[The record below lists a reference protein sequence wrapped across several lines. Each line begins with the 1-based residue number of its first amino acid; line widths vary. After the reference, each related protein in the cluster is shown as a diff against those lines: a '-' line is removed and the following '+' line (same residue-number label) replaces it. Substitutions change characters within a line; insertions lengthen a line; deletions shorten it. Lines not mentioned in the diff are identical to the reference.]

1 MNRTCCI
8 LPVMGLLLRAEGLHR
23 KRVIQAGRDALY
35 TVPVQTWDGLR
46 LGLLAAGYLAAH
58 RRSIFNMNK
67 YWTLVFLT
75 LLSGCRKQDAN
86 YVVVR
91 YEWGASK
98 SIANV
103 STALYTIH
111 HGNVLIEAEC
121 IGTSANNVFVP
132 FSCSPPLPVGTTL
145 SMKLEGH
152 ELICSVGSKEVH
164 LEVISEEV
172 K

>member
-1 MNRTCCI
+1 
-8 LPVMGLLLRAEGLHR
+8 
-23 KRVIQAGRDALY
+23 
-35 TVPVQTWDGLR
+35 
-46 LGLLAAGYLAAH
+46 
-58 RRSIFNMNK
+58 MNK

-86 YVVVR
+86 YVVVK

-111 HGNVLIEAEC
+111 HGDVLIEAEC

-132 FSCSPPLPVGTTL
+132 SSCSPPLPVGTTL
-145 SMKLEGH
+145 SMERVRVRSGP
-152 ELICSVGSKEVH
+152 SVSSAVNPN
-164 LEVISEEV
+164 LTTTLTLFQ
-172 K
+172 

>member
-1 MNRTCCI
+1 
-8 LPVMGLLLRAEGLHR
+8 
-23 KRVIQAGRDALY
+23 
-35 TVPVQTWDGLR
+35 
-46 LGLLAAGYLAAH
+46 
-58 RRSIFNMNK
+58 MNK
-67 YWTLVFLT
+67 YWMLVFLT
-75 LLSGCRKQDAN
+75 LLSGCRKQDVN
-86 YVVVR
+86 YMVVK
-91 YEWGASK
+91 YEWGSSK

-111 HGNVLIEAEC
+111 HGDVLIEAEC

-132 FSCSPPLPVGTTL
+132 SSCSPPLPVGTTL
-145 SMKLEGH
+145 SMKPEGH